1 MLPAPPPDF
10 RLVGV
15 EPGPSIGRAR
25 GIKLGVGLSVF
36 VVGVL
41 AAWRLDWVTVAFSL
55 LISASAVL
63 IAHRSLGPVLES
75 DRLSEARMS
84 IVPWGVLVHAEPE
97 PRVLRWA
104 AVREL
109 HVDCIH
115 EMDNATPSTR
125 WSVVKI
131 RTERETLGGRAPG
144 DVALERLEAN
154 VERYAEEAARPVALD
169 LDGATGAEELF
180 EPVFERLLSEAR
192 WLLSTGELE
201 ERLALA
207 PRSYLTPAASLA
219 PRRGARWPRCSNAA
233 WIALRIPARSPRC
246 SRRSSGS
253 DRCSVWSC
261 PSRRRRT
268 RWSRRWRAPRRS
280 GSVATSSASA
290 PWTSSATSFPPRTS
304 GSCGSGRAGSAR
316 RSPLRVDTGQFARRC
331 SGLAPP

>member
-1 MLPAPPPDF
+1 MLPDPPPDF

-55 LISASAVL
+55 LIAASAVL
-63 IAHRSLGPVLES
+63 IAHRALGPVLES

-169 LDGATGAEELF
+169 LDGATGAEEPF

-207 PRSYLTPAASLA
+207 PRSYRHAGSEPCPETRGALAEVLERGLDSPADPRPLAALLAAELGERSLLGLVLPLTASPHPVVAAVARAAALRLGGDIKRIGALDELSDFVSAADLGQLRLWAGGQRAPLAAAS
-219 PRRGARWPRCSNAA
+219 
-233 WIALRIPARSPRC
+233 
-246 SRRSSGS
+246 
-253 DRCSVWSC
+253 
-261 PSRRRRT
+261 
-268 RWSRRWRAPRRS
+268 
-280 GSVATSSASA
+280 
-290 PWTSSATSFPPRTS
+290 
-304 GSCGSGRAGSAR
+304 
-316 RSPLRVDTGQFARRC
+316 
-331 SGLAPP
+331 